1 MTETI
6 SLEGKTAFISG
17 ASKGIGVAVADSLS
31 KAGANLALTARNADE
46 LEQTADNARANGVK
60 VWTRTAE
67 MADVDDVRALG
78 QATLDEFGG
87 VDILVN
93 NAGIAQHQ
101 PFLEIDIDVFDKVID
116 VNLRAPIILTQIF
129 APGMIE
135 RGHGKIINLTSRG
148 AIRAFPTG
156 GVYSAS
162 KGGLQLL
169 TQTMAVEFGPH
180 GIQTNSVAPTV
191 TMTPMGEAAW
201 PVSPRRD
208 AKLARIPAG
217 RFAEPEEVANA
228 VLFLSSPQSDFINGV
243 ELPIDGGEGAG

>member
-1 MTETI
+1 MTEII

-46 LEQTADNARANGVK
+46 LEQTADNARTNGVK

-67 MADVDDVRALG
+67 MADVDDVRTLG

-135 RGHGKIINLTSRG
+135 RGNGKIINLTSRG
-148 AIRAFPTG
+148 AIRAFPAG

-201 PVSPRRD
+201 PASPRRD